1 MNRLMT
7 ALGQIWRLTTPFFTT
22 RATTTVDV
30 PLLGRFRIQ
39 ERWLA
44 LGFLAVVV
52 GAEFA
57 KVAIN
62 VRLSYFNRDWFNAI
76 QDKNAGEFWRQ
87 LITVF
92 TFWAVIYVTV
102 AIYQY
107 AIRSYL
113 VIRWRRWMTEHYIG
127 AWLDEHSHYR
137 MQLQGRNADN
147 PDQRIQ
153 EDVQSFTITTLSLFL
168 GLLSSVT
175 TLFSFAFVLWSLSA
189 DFTLPWTDIRVPG
202 FLLWGALLYAVL
214 GTWLTHLVGR
224 PLIGLNFEQ
233 QRYEADFR
241 FSLARIREYG
251 EQIALL
257 RGEPSE
263 TGQLRSRFG
272 NVIGNFL
279 RIVSRTKKLTALTAG
294 YGQVSAVIPYVLV
307 APYYFAGKIALGGMT
322 QTASVF
328 SRVQDALSF
337 FVDAYPTLAEYK
349 SVVDRLTS
357 FDASVAAARAA
368 QHLDRKVK
376 VEPAPVRDMHLSDVL
391 VGLPDGSMV
400 VKVDDLKLRE
410 GETVLLTGPSG
421 AGKSTLFRAISGIWP
436 FGRGQVTIP
445 EGQSIML
452 LPQRPYIPM
461 GTLRSAVVYP
471 SDDSVYSDAEI
482 QDALVTARLPQ
493 FVDRIDED
501 RAWAQTLSLGE
512 QQRLAIARALLAKPD
527 WLLLDE
533 ATAAL
538 DEPTEAEM
546 YRVITKRLP
555 NTTVVSIGH
564 RSTLEAFHERRI
576 DMRPTGDG
584 LFAPDE
590 ARQPEPAQ

>member
-7 ALGQIWRLTTPFFTT
+7 ALRQIWRLTTPFFTT
-22 RATTTVDV
+22 RSMTTVEV
-30 PLLGRFRIQ
+30 PLLGRFRMQ

-44 LGFLAVVV
+44 LAFLAVVV
-52 GAEFA
+52 GAEFG

-76 QDKNAGEFWRQ
+76 QDKNASEFWRQ
-87 LITVF
+87 LIMVF

-137 MQLQGRNADN
+137 MQLQGRNTDN

-175 TLFSFAFVLWSLSA
+175 TLFSFAFVLWNLSA
-189 DFTLPWTDIRVPG
+189 DFTLPWTDIQVPG

-263 TGQLRSRFG
+263 TGQLRNRFG

-279 RIVSRTKKLTALTAG
+279 LIVILT
-294 YGQVSAVIPYVLV
+294 
-307 APYYFAGKIALGGMT
+307 M
-322 QTASVF
+322 
-328 SRVQDALSF
+328 
-337 FVDAYPTLAEYK
+337 
-349 SVVDRLTS
+349 
-357 FDASVAAARAA
+357 
-368 QHLDRKVK
+368 
-376 VEPAPVRDMHLSDVL
+376 
-391 VGLPDGSMV
+391 
-400 VKVDDLKLRE
+400 
-410 GETVLLTGPSG
+410 
-421 AGKSTLFRAISGIWP
+421 
-436 FGRGQVTIP
+436 
-445 EGQSIML
+445 
-452 LPQRPYIPM
+452 
-461 GTLRSAVVYP
+461 
-471 SDDSVYSDAEI
+471 
-482 QDALVTARLPQ
+482 
-493 FVDRIDED
+493 
-501 RAWAQTLSLGE
+501 
-512 QQRLAIARALLAKPD
+512 
-527 WLLLDE
+527 
-533 ATAAL
+533 
-538 DEPTEAEM
+538 
-546 YRVITKRLP
+546 
-555 NTTVVSIGH
+555 
-564 RSTLEAFHERRI
+564 
-576 DMRPTGDG
+576 
-584 LFAPDE
+584 
-590 ARQPEPAQ
+590 